1 MKIVFKNITSMLNVF
16 PIHHLLDIVIPKTMK
31 KSIKSSWKLP
41 MN

>member
-1 MKIVFKNITSMLNVF
+1 MLNAF
-16 PIHHLLDIVIPKTMK
+16 PYHLLDIVIPKTMK